1 MAIAGA
7 ATAAMTKRVFAA
19 AKAGKLLIASKN
31 SYRLKLIGGYRGQR
45 L

>member
-19 AKAGKLLIASKN
+19 AKAGKVLVASKTL
-31 SYRLKLIGGYRGQR
+31 SLEVKI
-45 L
+45 